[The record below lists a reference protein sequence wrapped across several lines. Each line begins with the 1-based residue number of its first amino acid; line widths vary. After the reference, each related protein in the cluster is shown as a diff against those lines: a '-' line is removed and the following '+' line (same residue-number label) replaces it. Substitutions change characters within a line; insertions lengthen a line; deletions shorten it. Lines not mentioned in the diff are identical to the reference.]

1 MRIPGVLLL
10 VSASVVALSHTAAV
24 DASTEVFHSR
34 GNNSFAT
41 AISNPPGGPSQLVGV
56 VRDNSTPGGGPITEL
71 GFYYTDPNGCFF
83 GGTGAIPNDTFHVSA
98 SSASLDVDL
107 STLPPGT
114 ISFFTSCPDVPPP
127 NGVISVSW
135 APNGSTRTSGNNS
148 ITEGNL
154 TFRFVGTRVDMPS
167 NISGTLFGTALVDP
181 YNFSYISLLHNSVI
195 IIERN

>member
-10 VSASVVALSHTAAV
+10 VSASVVALSHSTSV
-24 DASTEVFHSR
+24 DASTEVFRSSA
-34 GNNSFAT
+34 NNSFAV

-56 VRDNSTPGGGPITEL
+56 VRDNSTPGGPVTEL

-83 GGTGAIPNDTFHVSA
+83 GGTGAIPNDTFHIST
-98 SSASLDVDL
+98 SSASLYVDT

-114 ISFFTSCPDVPPP
+114 ISFFTSCPDAPPP
-127 NGVISVSW
+127 SGVISVNW
-135 APNGSTRTSGNNS
+135 TPNGSTRNSGSHS

-154 TFRFVGTRVDMPS
+154 TFRFVGTSLDEPS

-181 YNFSYISLLHNSVI
+181 NLSSAINLLHDGLI